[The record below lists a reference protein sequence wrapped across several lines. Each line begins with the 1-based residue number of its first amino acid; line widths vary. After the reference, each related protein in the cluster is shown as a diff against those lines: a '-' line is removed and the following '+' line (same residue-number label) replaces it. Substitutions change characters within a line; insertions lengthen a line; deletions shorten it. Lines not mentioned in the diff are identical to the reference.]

1 MREFFIAR
9 ARADKPLKFYISF
22 YEIVFHLFHDLY
34 YIIKEWTGNYAGFLL
49 FNLYIAGAINFFIL
63 ARTFVRIFITHEP
76 FTHLDLFFNR
86 ESRM

>member
-34 YIIKEWTGNYAGFLL
+34 YIIKEWTGNYAGFYYLTYILQGQLIFLYSRVLL
-49 FNLYIAGAINFFIL
+49 FVYL
-63 ARTFVRIFITHEP
+63 
-76 FTHLDLFFNR
+76 
-86 ESRM
+86 